1 MVSALGQNNPLG
13 ALAAQNSRNTAA
25 RNQSILQTAQ
35 TNPQANASRLIGGQ
49 NALGLIGS
57 AGSTS
62 GLLSGGNQQTGI
74 ANSAAGQLLGA
85 QGVLPAL
92 RTANQ
97 LQIQQNFLEAE
108 ASGNPFV
115 QQQDQSAQDQLVQ
128 RLIELD
134 SDRLAILQEA
144 ARDNPSELVPDE
156 LARSFENFSEPELVQ
171 FRQAVSRALEIVTQ
185 REAQQAARQEQNSQG
200 DDTNNS
206 LGGLIN
212 TEV

>member
-13 ALAAQNSRNTAA
+13 ALAAQTSRNSTTQ
-25 RNQSILQTAQ
+25 NQSILQTAK
-35 TNPQANASRLIGGQ
+35 TNPQANAGRLIGGQ
-49 NALGLIGS
+49 NAVGLIGS

-62 GLLSGGNQQTGI
+62 GLLSGGNQQTSV
-74 ANSAAGQLLGA
+74 ANSAAGQLFGA
-85 QGVLPAL
+85 RGVLPAL

-97 LQIQQNFLEAE
+97 LQVQQNFLEAE

-115 QQQDQSAQDQLVQ
+115 QQQDQSRQDQLVQ
-128 RLIELD
+128 RLTELD

-144 ARDNPSELVPDE
+144 ARDNPSDLVPDE

-185 REAQQAARQEQNSQG
+185 REAQQADRQEQSDQG
-200 DDTNNS
+200 GDSDNS